1 MSSKNNTT
9 TVVDTLRTIERALLG
24 STGLTI
30 ARLRQITGCSRR
42 QIDRHLQTLREL
54 GCGLQVEDPEGRH
67 PALWSVHGRTVF
79 VHQPRKRVAR
89 G

>member
-1 MSSKNNTT
+1 MPRKNTT
-9 TVVDTLRTIERALLG
+9 PTIIETLRTIERALLS

-30 ARLRQITGCSRR
+30 TQLRQITGCSRR

-67 PALWSVHGRTVF
+67 PALWSVCGRTVF
-79 VHQPRKRVAR
+79 VHQSRKRVAR

>member
-9 TVVDTLRTIERALLG
+9 TIVDTLRTIERALLS

-30 ARLRQITGCSRR
+30 TQLRQITGCSRR

-54 GCGLQVEDPEGRH
+54 GCELQVEDPEGRH
-67 PALWSVHGRTVF
+67 PALWNACGRTVF
-79 VHQPRKRVAR
+79 AHQARKRVASR
-89 G
+89 